1 MTVTRARR
9 LLVVINDWVF
19 FLLAIP
25 VVTLLILSEQ
35 FGMID
40 VNKKCFETV
49 SHLKS
54 KQSSYASE
62 WHVRNH
68 RIPSKKAGYYEDIF

>member
-1 MTVTRARR
+1 MTVTKARR

-25 VVTLLILSEQ
+25 VVTLLMVSEQ

-40 VNKKCFETV
+40 VNKKCFEVVTT
-49 SHLKS
+49 LKS
-54 KQSSYASE
+54 RQSSQATD
-62 WHVRNH
+62 WNVRHHIVPRKNT
-68 RIPSKKAGYYEDIF
+68 GYYEDIF

>member
-1 MTVTRARR
+1 MTITKSKR
-9 LLVVINDWVF
+9 LLVIINDWFF

-25 VVTLLILSEQ
+25 VVTMLIVSEQ
-35 FGMID
+35 FGMVDLNI
-40 VNKKCFETV
+40 KCFETV

-62 WHVRNH
+62 WAVKNHV
-68 RIPSKKAGYYEDIF
+68 IPGKKSGYYEDIF